1 MENVRD
7 RLKKDLQDLRV
18 DSNQHTLIKE
28 INQWEKNSIEK
39 IQQTA
44 QQCRDQWRTYC
55 NGFLLSL
62 ENKFIQLDQQTNVVR
77 QRNQFDQMGINQLKL
92 KLEKLEGDLQQLTN
106 VSIEQQSTALISR
119 IYVPIPLNRG
129 NLIELAC
136 FII

>member
-44 QQCRDQWRTYC
+44 QQCRDQGRTYC